1 MNNDNL
7 DYTYLV
13 YQAKRGALTDSE
25 MSLVVETLQKSSA
38 YSNVLIFVLGRMYAT
53 QYKTLIEQFLASREL
68 FVAASALKV
77 LVGYWGGMN
86 DYIPVVLNFLQGN
99 NWDTC
104 NECQMLAMQLA
115 GAHLRHHQAKELLE
129 YLFQWL
135 YMPDLPV
142 NEDILEKSAA
152 YNIEGVSLIELEQSL
167 SFEKDNTRRERI
179 RRHAFNAV
187 MNAMK
192 SDDRITQ
199 SSSLSS
205 DVVGVLE
212 TTNQTLIAA
221 QMRLATEMSLGY
233 GVQLPMTDLMFIEK
247 DLTDINEAEKTLFR
261 IREQYLTDDDLLA
274 ARQQILGVG
283 EANTHTGIYG
293 SVYVDH
299 VADVQEAQ
307 RYLVNLILSASTPFT
322 RTFHLQ
328 SPEDIKRWRS
338 LIDVA
343 IAENRR
349 AGKSVPAE
357 AINKT
362 L

>member
-1 MNNDNL
+1 
-7 DYTYLV
+7 
-13 YQAKRGALTDSE
+13 
-25 MSLVVETLQKSSA
+25 
-38 YSNVLIFVLGRMYAT
+38 
-53 QYKTLIEQFLASREL
+53 
-68 FVAASALKV
+68 
-77 LVGYWGGMN
+77 
-86 DYIPVVLNFLQGN
+86 
-99 NWDTC
+99 
-104 NECQMLAMQLA
+104 
-115 GAHLRHHQAKELLE
+115 
-129 YLFQWL
+129 
-135 YMPDLPV
+135 
-142 NEDILEKSAA
+142 
-152 YNIEGVSLIELEQSL
+152 
-167 SFEKDNTRRERI
+167 
-179 RRHAFNAV
+179 
-187 MNAMK
+187 
-192 SDDRITQ
+192 
-199 SSSLSS
+199 
-205 DVVGVLE
+205 
-212 TTNQTLIAA
+212 
-221 QMRLATEMSLGY
+221 
-233 GVQLPMTDLMFIEK
+233 
-247 DLTDINEAEKTLFR
+247 
-261 IREQYLTDDDLLA
+261 LTDDDLLA